1 MSESS
6 PGTATPLPPDDGD
19 IIVLGRDVGGGDGGN
34 AFDPLFD
41 AADVLIKP
49 DVVEDAVEGIV

>member
-1 MSESS
+1 
-6 PGTATPLPPDDGD
+6 
-19 IIVLGRDVGGGDGGN
+19 VLGRDVGGGDGGN
-34 AFDPLFD
+34 TFDPLFD